1 MLLKANS
8 ANETLRQSF
17 VPMGDNIY
25 QGDIQSVDEKA
36 RIGRN
41 ILSRYHDESYIV
53 KNSLQVEIIRDPL
66 LHTYRRLT
74 RKLSVINPESAL
86 LAFWNILI
94 EIAILFHFC
103 EIPTAIFFTSAV
115 Y

>member
-25 QGDIQSVDEKA
+25 QGDLQFVDEKA
-36 RIGRN
+36 RVGRN

-53 KNSLQVEIIRDPL
+53 KNSRQVEIIRDPIL
-66 LHTYRRLT
+66 RTYRRLT
-74 RKLSVINPESAL
+74 RKLPVINPESAL
-86 LAFWNILI
+86 LTFWNILI
-94 EIAILFHFC
+94 
-103 EIPTAIFFTSAV
+103 
-115 Y
+115 